1 MTAPLT
7 VEARIRMNSGR
18 RFAFGPGKAELLAR
32 IDATGSISEAA
43 KTMEMSYLRAWK
55 IVKSLDSGFAE
66 PLVLK
71 SRGGKTK
78 GGATLSDTGREVL
91 RLYREMESAAQAAC
105 EKSGRDIARL
115 LAS

>member
-7 VEARIRMNSGR
+7 VEAKIRMNSGR

-43 KTMEMSYLRAWK
+43 KTMEMSYMRAWQ
-55 IVKSLDSGFAE
+55 IVKSLDAAFAE

-71 SRGGKTK
+71 IRGGKTK
-78 GGATLSDTGREVL
+78 GGATLSETGREIL
-91 RLYREMESAAQAAC
+91 RLYREMETAAQTAC
-105 EKSGRDIARL
+105 EESGRGIARM